1 MPASPSSAAQAARE
15 ALAQRLGELRR
26 DAGLTGRE
34 LAVRCGWSESKSS
47 RIEHARTPPSDA
59 DIRAWCQAC
68 DAVAQVADLIAANRA
83 ADSLYVEWRRIH
95 RGGMRRSQE
104 SYLPLYERTR
114 HFRVYC
120 SNVIPG
126 LLQTS
131 GYATALLST
140 ITAFQGTPD
149 DVADAVAARVNRSR
163 VIREGDHRFALLV
176 EESVLRYRIASP
188 SVMAGQLG
196 YLLEVMSL
204 PSVSLGV
211 IPFAAQRGM
220 WPQETF
226 MVFDDASVQVELLT
240 AFVNVTA
247 PGEIATYLGAFG
259 QLQEMAVYGFEAR
272 ALIARAIEA
281 LE

>member
-1 MPASPSSAAQAARE
+1 MPASPSSAAQAARQ
-15 ALAQRLGELRR
+15 ALAARLGELRR

-34 LAVRCGWSESKSS
+34 LAARCGWSESKSS
-47 RIEHARTPPSDA
+47 RIEHARTPASDA

-68 DAVAQVADLIAANRA
+68 DAVDQVADLIAANRA

-95 RGGMRRSQE
+95 RSGMRRSQE

-114 HFRVYC
+114 LFRVYC

-149 DVADAVAARVNRSR
+149 DVAEAVTARVNRSR
-163 VIREGDHRFALLV
+163 VIREGEHRFALLV

-211 IPFAAQRGM
+211 IPFTAQRGM

-226 MVFDDASVQVELLT
+226 MIFDDASVQVELLS

-247 PGEIATYLGAFG
+247 PGEIATYLKAFG
-259 QLQEMAVYGFEAR
+259 QLQTLAVYGTEAR
-272 ALIARAIEA
+272 VLIAGAIAA
-281 LE
+281 LG